1 MQTCMRIISQVL
13 FQFSYCLG
21 GLFLVEVVLAIL
33 AFVFSS
39 EVKNKVTEVLQ
50 EEGIVRY
57 RDDPDLR
64 NLFDWIQETV
74 SWLEYHQKSSNRMV
88 K

>member
-1 MQTCMRIISQVL
+1 M
-13 FQFSYCLG
+13 
-21 GLFLVEVVLAIL
+21 EVVLAIL